1 MTDYTDEEKFRCAE
15 RELKMRRRAYPRW
28 VELGKMRQEVAEREI
43 AIMEAIA
50 EDYRPKGLL

>member
-1 MTDYTDEEKFRCAE
+1 MTDYTDEDKLEAVE
-15 RELKMRRRAYPRW
+15 REIKMRRRVYRG
-28 VELGKMRQEVAEREI
+28 LVADGRMTQVQADREI